1 MTVEEY
7 LQMEDA
13 LLEKHEFIG
22 REVVAM
28 AGAGF
33 LQGQIT
39 PNTLTDISSFL
50 KRETCHIYGSDLKV
64 HVKPDPF
71 LLRRMH

>member
-13 LLEKHEFIG
+13 LFEKHEFIG

-39 PNTLTDISSFL
+39 PNTLTDISSF
-50 KRETCHIYGSDLKV
+50 
-64 HVKPDPF
+64 
-71 LLRRMH
+71 